1 MLSVICRHQCPNDS
15 HKVSILHCLI
25 NLHREENSNTA
36 LKRFWR
42 DFSELVVSK
51 CGSHRS
57 SQHWL
62 TGLYLLF
69 SAITFLSFFVRSRQ
83 FDFFLCYFF
92 NFDSIEVRV
101 VVETRVFAVLF
112 KDASDIFCKVKSCGC
127 RYLLC
132 LWRKNEKAASIAG
145 ILREIPPIAHCR
157 ICNGFLAFWLA
168 VWHGIKHLKLS
179 SLHIFRYSEPG
190 TISCENRGTPW
201 VKYKKNA
208 ER

>member
-1 MLSVICRHQCPNDS
+1 MP
-15 HKVSILHCLI
+15 
-25 NLHREENSNTA
+25 EENSSTA

-62 TGLYLLF
+62 TGLYLLL
-69 SAITFLSFFVRSRQ
+69 SAITFLSFFVRSRH

-92 NFDSIEVRV
+92 NFDSIEVRM

-112 KDASDIFCKVKSCGC
+112 KDASGIFCKVKSCGC
-127 RYLLC
+127 HYLLC

-145 ILREIPPIAHCR
+145 ILGEIPPLHTAEYATV
-157 ICNGFLAFWLA
+157 FLLSDWLY
-168 VWHGIKHLKLS
+168 GM
-179 SLHIFRYSEPG
+179 G
-190 TISCENRGTPW
+190 
-201 VKYKKNA
+201 
-208 ER
+208 